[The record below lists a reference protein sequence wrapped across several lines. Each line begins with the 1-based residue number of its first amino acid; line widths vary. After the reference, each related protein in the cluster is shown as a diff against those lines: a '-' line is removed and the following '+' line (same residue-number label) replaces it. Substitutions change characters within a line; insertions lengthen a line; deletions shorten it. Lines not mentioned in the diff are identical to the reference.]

1 MRRRRIALVTQYFP
15 PEIGAP
21 QSRMLETAGA
31 FARRGHRVTVLT
43 AFPNHPTGVV
53 PPRWRGRLASTERHG
68 VDGGAPVRVVRAWLL
83 AAPNRGAFRRTLA
96 HVTAALTTFVR
107 GLAGCG
113 GADAIVATSPP
124 LFTGLAGL
132 ALARL
137 HRRPFLLDVR
147 DLWPDAFVDLGLAR
161 EGRVV
166 GLFRRLER
174 FLYRHADH
182 VVPVTEAFRAR
193 IEGHGVAASRLTV
206 VRNGVD
212 LARFP
217 RAWDPA
223 EVAAAK
229 RAYGVEGRFT
239 LLYLGAH
246 GVAQGL
252 DRLLPAAL
260 DAGPRTTFLFVGEG
274 AEKAKCVAEAA
285 RLRLGDRARFLPGV
299 PRDEVPRVY
308 AAADACLVA
317 LRATPLMET
326 FLPSKAFEAF
336 GAGRPVVAAVAG
348 EAQAL
353 LTSGPGAVVVPPEDA
368 AALARVVRAWAA
380 DPTAVAVL
388 GRAARARAEREFDR
402 DALAATYLRVIEGA
416 IRAFR
421 PRRAAGR
428 PRGAGGPARGD
439 ATPDGGFRSGG
450 EGTGPVGGPA

>member
-1 MRRRRIALVTQYFP
+1 VRRRRIALVSQYYP

-21 QSRMLETAGA
+21 QSRMLETARA
-31 FARRGHRVTVLT
+31 FTRRGHRVTVLT
-43 AFPNHPTGVV
+43 AFPNHPTGLV
-53 PPRWRGRLASTERHG
+53 PPRWRGRLTGEER
-68 VDGGAPVRVVRAWLL
+68 VGALRVLRSWLL
-83 AAPNRGAFRRTLA
+83 AAPNRGAVRRTLA
-96 HVTAALTTFVR
+96 HVTAACSAFVR

-113 GADAIVATSPP
+113 GADVVVATSPP
-124 LFTGLAGL
+124 LFTALAGL

-137 HRRPFLLDVR
+137 HHTPFVLDVR

-166 GLFRRLER
+166 AAFRRLER

-193 IEGHGVAASRLTV
+193 IEGHGVPASRLTV
-206 VRNGVD
+206 IRNGVD
-212 LARFP
+212 LSRFP
-217 RAWDPA
+217 RAWD
-223 EVAAAK
+223 AATVVEAK
-229 RAYGVEGRFT
+229 RAYGVEGRFVV
-239 LLYLGAH
+239 LYLGAH

-252 DRLLPAAL
+252 DRLLPAVA

-274 AEKAKCVAEAA
+274 AEKARCVAEAA

-348 EAQAL
+348 EAATL
-353 LTSGPGAVVVPPEDA
+353 LAAGPGAVVVPPEDA
-368 AALARVVRAWAA
+368 AALARVVRAWADA
-380 DPTAVAVL
+380 PAEVAAR
-388 GRAARARAEREFDR
+388 GREARARAEREFDR
-402 DALAATYLRVIEGA
+402 DALAAAYLRVLETA
-416 IRAFR
+416 IRS
-421 PRRAAGR
+421 RRAARAGPR
-428 PRGAGGPARGD
+428 VPRGASA
-439 ATPDGGFRSGG
+439 
-450 EGTGPVGGPA
+450 